1 MYFIKKCE
9 KISLFKALSLSQI
22 FCRCSADVIAFNLHL
37 HPNLKKQKTQL
48 VLFDKY
54 KTYYILD

>member
-9 KISLFKALSLSQI
+9 KISFFKALSLSQI
-22 FCRCSADVIAFNLHL
+22 ICRCSADVIAFNLHL
-37 HPNLKKQKTQL
+37 HPNFFFFLKDTQL

-54 KTYYILD
+54 KTL

>member
-9 KISLFKALSLSQI
+9 KISFFKALSLSQI

-37 HPNLKKQKTQL
+37 YPNKKKTPQL
-48 VLFDKY
+48 VIFDEY
-54 KTYYILD
+54 KTL